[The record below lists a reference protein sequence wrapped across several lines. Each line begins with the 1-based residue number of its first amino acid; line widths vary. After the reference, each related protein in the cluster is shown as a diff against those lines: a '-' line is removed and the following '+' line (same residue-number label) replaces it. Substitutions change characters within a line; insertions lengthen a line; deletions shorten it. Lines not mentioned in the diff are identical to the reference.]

1 MIFNSAKKVILK
13 EIKEKGDIS
22 FKRFMEICL
31 YHPKYGYYRSVKKLG
46 REGDFFTSAHL
57 GSILGKVIAKVA
69 ETYFEDDD
77 TQVHVIELGAG
88 EGLLAKDFLDF
99 FARENI
105 DKYSKITYHIVEGN
119 EAVYG
124 EIEKNLKEH
133 SSKFVTYS
141 SMEELPSLP
150 NVFIFSNEFFDAFPV
165 HIVSKKKG
173 ILSELY
179 IGYKDGVYVKRF
191 KLPSKEVIKEIEELN
206 IEVCED
212 CEFEIN
218 SDIESVYRLLSDKFQ
233 KFKMVTI
240 DYGYGQEELYHPE
253 RKKGTIMGYYKH
265 KAYDNVFQFE
275 GEMDI
280 TSHVNFDALI
290 HYGRK
295 YGIES
300 IYFKN
305 QRTFLL
311 DNGLFEVL
319 KEGEELSLKDS
330 FQLKTL
336 LLPNSM
342 GDIFRV
348 LIQKK

>member
-1 MIFNSAKKVILK
+1 MMFNSAKKEILK
-13 EIKEKGDIS
+13 EIKEKGDIP
-22 FKRFMEICL
+22 FKRYMEICL
-31 YHPKYGYYRSVKKLG
+31 YHPKYGYYSNIKKLG

-69 ETYFEDDD
+69 MEYFLKNNEINI
-77 TQVHVIELGAG
+77 VELGAG

-105 DKYSKITYHIVEGN
+105 EGYSNLTYHLVEGN
-119 EAVYG
+119 KAVYKQ
-124 EIEKNLKEH
+124 IEKNLKEH
-133 SSKFVTYS
+133 SSKFVLYS
-141 SMEELPSLP
+141 SLDELPKLEK
-150 NVFIFSNEFFDAFPV
+150 VFIFSNEFFDAFPV
-165 HIVSKKKG
+165 HVVSLKKG
-173 ILSELY
+173 IISELFISY
-179 IGYKDGVYVKRF
+179 RDGSYVKRF
-191 KLPSKEVIKEIEELN
+191 KPASREVLKEIEELN
-206 IEVCED
+206 IKLCED

-218 SDIESVYRLLSDKFQ
+218 SDIEEVYSKISEKFNSL
-233 KFKMVTI
+233 KMITV
-240 DYGYGQEELYHPE
+240 DYGYGQEELYHPD
-253 RKKGTIMGYYKH
+253 RNRGTLMGYYKH
-265 KAYDNVFQFE
+265 KAYENIFQYE

-290 HYGRK
+290 HYGKK

-305 QRTFLL
+305 QRNFLL

-319 KEGEELSLKDS
+319 KDGEELSLKDS

-348 LIQKK
+348 LMQEK

>member
-191 KLPSKEVIKEIEELN
+191 KLPSKEVIKEVEELN

>member
-1 MIFNSAKKVILK
+1 MIFNSARKEILK

-31 YHPKYGYYRSVKKLG
+31 YHPKYGYYRNVKKLG

-69 ETYFEDDD
+69 DNYFEEKDS
-77 TQVHVIELGAG
+77 VNVVELGAG

-99 FARENI
+99 LARENI
-105 DKYSKITYHIVEGN
+105 EKYSKTTYHIVEIN
-119 EAVYG
+119 ESVYK
-124 EIEKNLKEH
+124 EIEQNLKEH
-133 SSKFVTYS
+133 STKFVIYS
-141 SMEELPSLP
+141 SIDELPEMEK
-150 NVFIFSNEFFDAFPV
+150 VFIFSNEFFDAFPV

-173 ILSELY
+173 ILSELF

-191 KLPSKEVIKEIEELN
+191 KLPSKEVLKEIEELK

-218 SDIESVYRLLSDKFQ
+218 SDIEQIYKTVAEKFNN
-233 KFKMVTI
+233 FKMVTI
-240 DYGYGQEELYHPE
+240 DYGYGQEELYHPD
-253 RKKGTIMGYYKH
+253 RKNGTIMGYYKH
-265 KAYDNVFQFE
+265 RAYDNVFQFE

-300 IYFKN
+300 VYFKN
-305 QRTFLL
+305 QRSFLL

-342 GDIFRV
+342 GDVFKV
-348 LIQKK
+348 LIQEK

>member
-233 KFKMVTI
+233 KFKIVTI

>member
-1 MIFNSAKKVILK
+1 MIFNSAKKEILK
-13 EIKEKGDIS
+13 EIKENGDIS

-57 GSILGKVIAKVA
+57 GSLLGKVIAKVA
-69 ETYFEDDD
+69 EEYFEDDD
-77 TQVHVIELGAG
+77 AINVIELGAG
-88 EGLLAKDFLDF
+88 EGLLAKDFLDL

-105 DKYSKITYHIVEGN
+105 DKYAKITYHIVEGN
-119 EAVYG
+119 QAVYK

-133 SSKFVTYS
+133 SSKFITYLS
-141 SMEELPSLP
+141 LEELPEFEK
-150 NVFIFSNEFFDAFPV
+150 VFIFSNEFFDAFPV

-173 ILSELY
+173 ILSELF
-179 IGYKDGVYVKRF
+179 IGYREGVYVKRF
-191 KLPSKEVIKEIEELN
+191 KLPSKEVIKEIEELG

-218 SDIESVYRLLSDKFQ
+218 SDIEGIYKLLSEKFK

-240 DYGYGQEELYHPE
+240 DYGYGQEELYHPD

-265 KAYDNVFQFE
+265 KAYDNVFQYE

-300 IYFKN
+300 VYFKN

-342 GDIFRV
+342 GDIFKV
-348 LIQKK
+348 LIQEK